1 MEKLVSQVLKN
12 RKVCFSLCCHGYL
25 DALSS
30 FKYSP
35 AQNCRSNFSILDT
48 PHYFVTLFWKGI
60 LWKLRVSAQEQNCC
74 EFVIQGLIKPWLLD
88 LDFRAKEFLDF
99 TPSPLIQ
106 SFTETRLG
114 HVHYAV
120 NPSCNLAKLKFTQK
134 THEKNRV
141 EFVAN
146 Q

>member
-1 MEKLVSQVLKN
+1 MSPLKN
-12 RKVCFSLCCHGYL
+12 KTV
-25 DALSS
+25 
-30 FKYSP
+30 
-35 AQNCRSNFSILDT
+35 
-48 PHYFVTLFWKGI
+48 VT
-60 LWKLRVSAQEQNCC
+60 
-74 EFVIQGLIKPWLLD
+74 FVIQGLIKPWLLD
-88 LDFRAKEFLDF
+88 LDFPAKEFLDF
-99 TPSPLIQ
+99 TPSPLVQ
-106 SFTETRLG
+106 SLKETRLG